1 MALSLLPKGSQARG
15 GGSRVDKETRAG
27 ITGAPP
33 GEPSAAWGC
42 QRRTLTGMGHIVISA
57 PSDLLHPPP
66 LAEHHSC
73 SGTAS
78 SSCSFLP
85 SLTRA
90 HPHDGTQP
98 APQATTLHI
107 RPSAACRAA
116 LRPGQFLS
124 LASTLPHL
132 FLRGPP
138 PLGALSP
145 SLPCP
150 PGHGGFLQQLAPRW
164 GPRDLCGAVPSPL
177 LRPEEPFLSGP
188 ATLEEVGSAPQP
200 AWRRRHTA
208 PQVSFPGDPLPSLYY
223 PPAP

>member
-57 PSDLLHPPP
+57 PSDLPHPPP

-116 LRPGQFLS
+116 LRPASSCLWRPLCPISSSGDPRLWGLS
-124 LASTLPHL
+124 HP
-132 FLRGPP
+132 
-138 PLGALSP
+138 LSP
-145 SLPCP
+145 ALRVMGGFFSSWP
-150 PGHGGFLQQLAPRW
+150 PGGAP
-164 GPRDLCGAVPSPL
+164 GTCVG
-177 LRPEEPFLSGP
+177 LSQ
-188 ATLEEVGSAPQP
+188 APC
-200 AWRRRHTA
+200 
-208 PQVSFPGDPLPSLYY
+208 
-223 PPAP
+223 